1 MPLSFP
7 RSGTRAAAARP
18 AMGAPVALIVGSCVS
33 LQLGAALAVQLFPEL
48 GSWGVTALRLSIAAI
63 VLVCVARP
71 ALLRWTRS
79 QWMAVLF
86 FGVALAGMNGF
97 FYAALARIPL
107 GPAVA
112 IEFLGPLVL
121 AAVLTRRL
129 ADMTWVGIALVGMAL
144 LGIDGARGEDALD
157 PLGVLFALVAA
168 AFWALYVRTS
178 AKAGSLI
185 PGLGGLATALA
196 VASVVL
202 LPFGVPAATAAVADP
217 GLLLF
222 AVGTALLGSVIP
234 YALELMALRRLP
246 QRVFG
251 VLLSLEPVVA
261 VVAGWLLLGQQAGP
275 VRLIAIALVVAA
287 SVGVTL
293 AARRSADA
301 ASPDAPPTEPLP
313 VLTLTG
319 PIQTR

>member
-1 MPLSFP
+1 
-7 RSGTRAAAARP
+7 
-18 AMGAPVALIVGSCVS
+18 MGASVALIVGSCVS
-33 LQLGAALAVQLFPEL
+33 LQFGAALAVQLFPEL

-63 VLVCVARP
+63 VLVCVVRP
-71 ALLRWTRS
+71 AVLRWSRA
-79 QWMAVLF
+79 QWMSVLA

-121 AAVLTRRL
+121 AAVLTRRVIDL
-129 ADMTWVGIALVGMAL
+129 TWVGIALVGMAL

-157 PLGVLFALVAA
+157 PLGVVFALVAA

-178 AKAGSLI
+178 ARAGSLI
-185 PGLGGLATALA
+185 PGLGGLAMALA
-196 VASVVL
+196 VASVLL
-202 LPFGVPAATAAVADP
+202 LPFGVPAAAASAVDP
-217 GLLLF
+217 RLLLL
-222 AVGTALLGSVIP
+222 ALGTALLGSVIP

-261 VVAGWLLLGQQAGP
+261 VIAGWLLLGQQAGP
-275 VRLIAIALVVAA
+275 VRLVAIALVVAA

-293 AARRSADA
+293 AARRSAETA
-301 ASPDAPPTEPLP
+301 APDAPPTEPLP
-313 VLTLTG
+313 VLALTG
-319 PIQTR
+319 PIQIR